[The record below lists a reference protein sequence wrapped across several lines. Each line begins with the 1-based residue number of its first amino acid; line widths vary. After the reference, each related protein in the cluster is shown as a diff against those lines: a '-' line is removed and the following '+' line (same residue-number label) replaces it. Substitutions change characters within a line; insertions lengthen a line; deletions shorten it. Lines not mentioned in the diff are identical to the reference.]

1 MKQSFL
7 SPITSKKLF
16 CRRCQV
22 VSDHKLMAQDAY
34 SISGGMQPHIPLLC
48 SCKICG
54 TYFIAYSQ
62 EFNFFCD
69 SHKSEYTKILGHN
82 RIQPGNWLYIKN
94 KERPGKVKSVFKFP
108 KEELITISYQ
118 NNYEEQIKHP
128 ISNNIKE
135 VSSNGYKL
143 FPAQTGQALIG
154 DHIYHTRRELFGEVV
169 GKVLEAEKEKL
180 AVLLENKTLLFIT
193 LPEKY
198 QAPPKNQLLDFISH
212 KISKAFAPYH
222 QQLNI
227 QVSQGIVCIRGSMP
241 SLALKN
247 KLKLFIKNIP
257 SLKGCINL
265 VEVQPLK
272 PISDTIIKARVLTI
286 LEDLSIP
293 ISNYEV
299 SVQNA
304 VVQIKCCYHN
314 CSTPTDLE
322 QRIEQIEGIK
332 ELNLILDFMPV
343 QPLFQ
348 EKWFQNAEKA
358 LHKNP
363 KLEGSKIRI
372 SYHGKKILLE
382 GNVHSL
388 FQKSRA
394 YIATMLS
401 TKKIS
406 IENKLRISPYTE
418 EQDVI

>member
-1 MKQSFL
+1 
-7 SPITSKKLF
+7 
-16 CRRCQV
+16 
-22 VSDHKLMAQDAY
+22 MAQDAY

-193 LPEKY
+193 LPEK
-198 QAPPKNQLLDFISH
+198 
-212 KISKAFAPYH
+212 
-222 QQLNI
+222 
-227 QVSQGIVCIRGSMP
+227 
-241 SLALKN
+241 
-247 KLKLFIKNIP
+247 
-257 SLKGCINL
+257 
-265 VEVQPLK
+265 
-272 PISDTIIKARVLTI
+272 
-286 LEDLSIP
+286 
-293 ISNYEV
+293 
-299 SVQNA
+299 
-304 VVQIKCCYHN
+304 
-314 CSTPTDLE
+314 
-322 QRIEQIEGIK
+322 
-332 ELNLILDFMPV
+332 
-343 QPLFQ
+343 
-348 EKWFQNAEKA
+348 
-358 LHKNP
+358 
-363 KLEGSKIRI
+363 
-372 SYHGKKILLE
+372 
-382 GNVHSL
+382 
-388 FQKSRA
+388 
-394 YIATMLS
+394 
-401 TKKIS
+401 
-406 IENKLRISPYTE
+406 
-418 EQDVI
+418 

>member
-1 MKQSFL
+1 
-7 SPITSKKLF
+7 
-16 CRRCQV
+16 V
-22 VSDHKLMAQDAY
+22 
-34 SISGGMQPHIPLLC
+34 
-48 SCKICG
+48 
-54 TYFIAYSQ
+54 
-62 EFNFFCD
+62 
-69 SHKSEYTKILGHN
+69 
-82 RIQPGNWLYIKN
+82 
-94 KERPGKVKSVFKFP
+94 
-108 KEELITISYQ
+108 
-118 NNYEEQIKHP
+118 
-128 ISNNIKE
+128 
-135 VSSNGYKL
+135 
-143 FPAQTGQALIG
+143 
-154 DHIYHTRRELFGEVV
+154 
-169 GKVLEAEKEKL
+169 
-180 AVLLENKTLLFIT
+180 
-193 LPEKY
+193 
-198 QAPPKNQLLDFISH
+198 
-212 KISKAFAPYH
+212 
-222 QQLNI
+222 
-227 QVSQGIVCIRGSMP
+227 P